1 MISILDALM
10 QVVEGRHRR
19 GEGGCWLGAGQCM
32 GVNAFT
38 GTYMDFTHFL
48 PDAAARQ
55 PSLPVMTSKA
65 TFAPDA
71 PGRAPGDASSECSSF
86 V

>member
-19 GEGGCWLGAGQCM
+19 GQGGCWLGAGQCM
-32 GVNAFT
+32 DVNAF
-38 GTYMDFTHFL
+38 TYMDFTHFL
-48 PDAAARQ
+48 PELCLELGQPVSAR
-55 PSLPVMTSKA
+55 
-65 TFAPDA
+65 
-71 PGRAPGDASSECSSF
+71 RHF